1 MGLFHRKKNKENNIV
16 YENLY
21 EKIKAESKND
31 FTNNDINIDIDI
43 DKNVIEEA
51 YQEEMIIHSK
61 KDEQSYLESCC
72 EQIAIASARIED
84 AKREYLIVGKYL
96 DDITAIEN
104 ADKAYRDDIKFYAKR
119 IISLREDKDSLKK
132 YSTKISE
139 KKYAYVQA
147 HEKDMSDIIKNM
159 YDDEQ
164 YLQSLKTDMHH
175 IEGEKIALKYERKR
189 ATKQLYKIRSTVK
202 LLSTLFVVTVAM
214 FLILQLAFR
223 LDMLIP
229 SLFLMAAGA
238 IGAAVIVVYNQSEEK
253 ELRISQMKLNKA
265 IGLINKYKLKYV
277 NVRSRLDY
285 QYETNGVKSSYDL
298 NQLWRLY
305 LVIKKEREA
314 ILKASDELYKSM
326 EVLIQTLEKLKLY
339 DSSVWTSQVEAL
351 IDHKEMTE
359 VRHALNIRRQKLR
372 SSMDFNMK
380 TVEKNKEIIGG
391 IVKENPKIA
400 KEIIEIIEKYE

>member
-1 MGLFHRKKNKENNIV
+1 MGLFHRKNKKEDNIV

-21 EKIKAESKND
+21 EKVKIENNNE
-31 FTNNDINIDIDI
+31 FVNNDIDL
-43 DKNVIEEA
+43 DKSLIEEA
-51 YQEEMIIHSK
+51 YQEEMVIHSG
-61 KDEQSYLESCC
+61 KDEQSYLENCC
-72 EQIAIASARIED
+72 EQIAIASARVED
-84 AKREYLIVGKYL
+84 AKKEYLIVGKYL

-104 ADKAYRDDIKFYAKR
+104 ADKAYENDIKFYAKR

-132 YSTKISE
+132 YATKISE
-139 KKYAYVQA
+139 KKYAYVEA
-147 HEKDMSDIIKNM
+147 HENEMSDIIKNM

-175 IEGEKIALKYERKR
+175 IEGEKIALKYEKKR
-189 ATKQLYKIRSTVK
+189 ATKQLYKIRNTVR
-202 LLSTLFVVTVAM
+202 LLATLLIITIVMFFV
-214 FLILQLAFR
+214 LQLAFG

-229 SLFLMAAGA
+229 SLLLMAVGA
-238 IGAAVIVVYNQSEEK
+238 VGAAGIVVYNQNQEK
-253 ELRISQMKLNKA
+253 ELRTSEIKLNKA

-277 NVRSRLDY
+277 NVKSRLDY
-285 QYETNGVKSSYDL
+285 QYETQGVKSSYEL

-314 ILKASDELYKSM
+314 ILRASDELYKSM
-326 EVLIQTLEKLKLY
+326 EGLIQTLEKLKLY

-372 SSMDFNMK
+372 TSMDFNIK
-380 TVEKNKEIIGG
+380 TVDKNKQIISE
-391 IVKENPKIA
+391 IVKGNPEVA
-400 KEIIEIIEKYE
+400 KEIIEIIERYE